1 MAIEEK
7 YKHLMTFFDSQ
18 KFIHHLGVEI
28 SDLSEGYCEM
38 TLDYDDR
45 WSQQNG
51 FFHGGVIGTLAD
63 TVAGAAAA
71 TMMAEQGNCVTSEYK
86 INLLTPA
93 KGERMIATG
102 KIIKSGRS
110 LKVVE
115 SNVYVMNGSERRHCA
130 TALVTLV
137 TT

>member
-1 MAIEEK
+1 MTIAEK
-7 YKHLMTFFDSQ
+7 YNHLMALFESQ
-18 KFIHHLGVEI
+18 KFIHHLGVEVTE
-28 SDLSEGYCEM
+28 LSEGYCEM
-38 TLDYDDR
+38 TLEYDER

-51 FFHGGVIGTLAD
+51 YFHGGVVGTLAD
-63 TVAGAAAA
+63 NVAGAAAA
-71 TMMAEQGNCVTSEYK
+71 TLMEGQGNCLTSEYK

-110 LKVVE
+110 LKVAE
-115 SNVYVMNGSERRHCA
+115 SNIYVMNGSERCHCA

-137 TT
+137 TA